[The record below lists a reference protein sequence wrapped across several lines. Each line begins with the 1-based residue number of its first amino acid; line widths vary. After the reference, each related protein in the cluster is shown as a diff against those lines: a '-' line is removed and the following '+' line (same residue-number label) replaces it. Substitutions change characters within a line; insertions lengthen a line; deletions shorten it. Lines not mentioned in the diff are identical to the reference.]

1 MQVPNDF
8 TEEGLQMEPQKEV
21 SVLIGGRA
29 GDGISSSGLL
39 VAHLLG
45 KLGYRI
51 YMYFD
56 YPSLVKGGHNFAIV
70 RASARPIGAVRDR
83 VDFVLAINQDTIRF
97 HEPLFHEGTVII
109 YNADTVKSGGIGV
122 KVDEIL
128 KSESGLPVMG
138 NSCMIGAFARA
149 AGIEWAKVEVV
160 FRKSIPKMVDLNLR
174 VARRAYEGT
183 PDVRAVTPVPQA
195 TLPVLSGD
203 EAIGLGLVQSGL
215 ESYFSYPMSPTS
227 DILHFLAAGAENFRI
242 RAIQPESE
250 TAAILMALGCAYAGK
265 RAAVGTSG
273 GGFCLMAE
281 SLGLAGMA
289 ELPVVIAIGQRPGPS
304 TGLATY
310 TAQSDLHF
318 ILNASQGEFPRFI
331 AAPGNAEEAYFW
343 STAAMELAWKYQV
356 PAFILADKTVCEG
369 MYSFFREG
377 KGEYHAKPSDL
388 PQSAHPY
395 LRYAHNASGVSPLAF
410 PPQKGE
416 VIKVNSHTHDE
427 AGITTE
433 EPDLTKAMAD
443 KRWKKME
450 GLAAEVDTM
459 EAVIVLGNPDAESG
473 LLCWGSNKGV
483 CEEVAETFALRV
495 VQPVVLSPFPE
506 QQFREA
512 LSGVTRLVAVELNET
527 GQLARLI
534 RQYGFPVHDR
544 ILKYDGRPFSVEA
557 LEEEVRKVLA

>member
-1 MQVPNDF
+1 
-8 TEEGLQMEPQKEV
+8 MEPHKEV

-29 GDGISSSGLL
+29 GDGISSAGLL

-70 RASARPIGAVRDR
+70 RASSRPIGAVRDR

-128 KSESGLPVMG
+128 KSESGLPVMS

-149 AGIEWAKVEVV
+149 AGIEWAKVEEV

-195 TLPVLSGD
+195 ILPVLSGD
-203 EAIGLGLVQSGL
+203 EAIALGLVQSGL

-227 DILHFLAAGAENFRI
+227 DILHFLAAGAENFGI

-343 STAAMELAWKYQV
+343 STAAMELAWKYQI

-369 MYSFFREG
+369 MYSFFRE
-377 KGEYHAKPSDL
+377 
-388 PQSAHPY
+388 
-395 LRYAHNASGVSPLAF
+395 
-410 PPQKGE
+410 
-416 VIKVNSHTHDE
+416 
-427 AGITTE
+427 
-433 EPDLTKAMAD
+433 
-443 KRWKKME
+443 
-450 GLAAEVDTM
+450 
-459 EAVIVLGNPDAESG
+459 
-473 LLCWGSNKGV
+473 
-483 CEEVAETFALRV
+483 
-495 VQPVVLSPFPE
+495 
-506 QQFREA
+506 
-512 LSGVTRLVAVELNET
+512 
-527 GQLARLI
+527 
-534 RQYGFPVHDR
+534 
-544 ILKYDGRPFSVEA
+544 
-557 LEEEVRKVLA
+557 